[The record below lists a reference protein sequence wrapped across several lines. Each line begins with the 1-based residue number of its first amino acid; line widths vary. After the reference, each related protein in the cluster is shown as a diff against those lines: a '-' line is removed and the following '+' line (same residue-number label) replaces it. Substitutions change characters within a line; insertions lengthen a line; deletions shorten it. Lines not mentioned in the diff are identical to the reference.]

1 MSEGR
6 TSDIDNDVE
15 RNSSTVENEQSSY
28 EMDDDIQR
36 FQMRRKWETRY
47 VFFTISKSI
56 LMI

>member
-6 TSDIDNDVE
+6 TSDIDNDMDK
-15 RNSSTVENEQSSY
+15 NSSTVENEQSSS

-47 VFFTISKSI
+47 VLFHYW
-56 LMI
+56 